1 MRSVTRGSRSRA
13 VIMAG
18 LAAFWGGPG
27 STATAGDAAAA
38 CHEIAGLPDA
48 GAPVSRAAM
57 SDRFQTLGR
66 ARAHCEAAVIGPDP
80 DPAALFHLAV
90 IMQREGVHERAR
102 ALFGMAAEAGVAAAH
117 TKLGDYHN
125 FGLGPVQEDHARAV
139 DRYRMAAEAGDAPAQ
154 ATLAIMYRLGR
165 GVPRDFDRMIALL
178 TESAGAGYH
187 VAQVRLADLH
197 MSAKGVPRRLA
208 DELGLPDP
216 VKAADLYRKAAEQGS
231 AEAEAALTK
240 LIEGGADAF
249 DDPGTRVAWLR
260 HAAAQGDAR
269 AINALG
275 FLHERGEGVEY
286 DPERAAALYV
296 EALETGNLP
305 VEELRGQIGGRWVRW
320 DRDTALA
327 FQSILRER
335 GLYRG
340 ALDAQVGRGTMAAAR
355 RLARP

>member
-1 MRSVTRGSRSRA
+1 MLW
-13 VIMAG
+13 AG
-18 LAAFWGGPG
+18 QGTA
-27 STATAGDAAAA
+27 ATASGAAAV
-38 CHEIAGLPDA
+38 CHGIAGAPEA

-57 SDRFQTLGR
+57 TARFQTLGR

-80 DPAALFHLAV
+80 DSAALFHLAV

-102 ALFGMAAEAGVAAAH
+102 VLFAMAAKAGVAAAH

-125 FGLGPVQEDHARAV
+125 FGIGPVREDHSRAV
-139 DRYRMAAEAGDAPAQ
+139 DHYRRAAEAGDAAAQ
-154 ATLAIMYRLGR
+154 STLAIMYRLGR
-165 GVPRDFDRMIALL
+165 GVPRDFDRMFDLL
-178 TESAGAGYH
+178 TASAGAGYH
-187 VAQVRLADLH
+187 VAQVRLADLY
-197 MSAKGVPRRLA
+197 MNAQDVPVRLA
-208 DELGLPDP
+208 QEHGLPDP
-216 VKAADLYRKAAEQGS
+216 VKAAELYRKAADQGS
-231 AEAEAALTK
+231 AEAGAALTS
-240 LIEGGADAF
+240 LIGGGADDAF
-249 DDPGTRVAWLR
+249 DDPATRVAWLR

-275 FLHERGEGVEY
+275 FLHERGEGVTY
-286 DPERAAALYV
+286 DPERAAELYV
-296 EALETGNLP
+296 EALETGDLP
-305 VEELRGQIGGRWVRW
+305 ADELRGQIDGRWVRW